1 VTAVRAEAVEFAFTP
16 GEPVLSGAALEV
28 AAGEV
33 VAVRGRSGS
42 GKSTFLLCLAG
53 ILVPQAGRIE
63 IAGRDL
69 TGLDDD
75 GRSAVRRTSL
85 GFVFQSGELVAELDL
100 LGNVALPLELLGVRR
115 SRARHHAA
123 ELLDELGIGPL
134 AARRPGEVSGGQAQ
148 RAAVARALVH
158 RPAVVL
164 ADEPTGSLDE
174 ENAATVLDALV
185 DLAVRRAGALVL
197 VTHDDR
203 VADRAG
209 RSVTLVDGAV
219 TPAWSDGRPPPRDHE
234 SVFRVTSR
242 KRTHDHER
250 GGG

>member
-1 VTAVRAEAVEFAFTP
+1 MTAAVRAEGVEFAFTP
-16 GEPVLSGAALEV
+16 GEPVLCGAALEV

-53 ILVPQAGRIE
+53 ILAPQAGRIE

-69 TGLDDD
+69 TVLDDD

-85 GFVFQSGELVAELDL
+85 GFVFQFGELVAELDL

-115 SRARHHAA
+115 SRAARHAGA
-123 ELLDELGIGPL
+123 LLDELGLGPL
-134 AARRPGEVSGGQAQ
+134 ARRRPGEVSGGQAQ

-185 DLAVRRAGALVL
+185 GLAVRRSAALVL

-203 VADRAG
+203 VAERAS

-219 TPAWSDGRPPPRDHE
+219 TDAWSAR
-234 SVFRVTSR
+234 
-242 KRTHDHER
+242 
-250 GGG
+250 

>member
-1 VTAVRAEAVEFAFTP
+1 VTAAVRAEGVEFAFTP
-16 GEPVLSGAALEV
+16 GEPVLCGAALEV

-53 ILVPQAGRIE
+53 ILAPQVGRIE
-63 IAGRDL
+63 VAGRVL
-69 TGLDDD
+69 TVLDDD

-85 GFVFQSGELVAELDL
+85 GFVFQFGELVAELDL

-115 SRARHHAA
+115 SRAARHAGA
-123 ELLDELGIGPL
+123 LLDELGLGPL
-134 AARRPGEVSGGQAQ
+134 ARRRPGEVSGGQAQ

-185 DLAVRRAGALVL
+185 GLAVRRSAALVL

-203 VADRAG
+203 VAERAS
-209 RSVTLVDGAV
+209 RSVALVDGAV
-219 TPAWSDGRPPPRDHE
+219 TDAWSAR
-234 SVFRVTSR
+234 
-242 KRTHDHER
+242 
-250 GGG
+250 

>member
-1 VTAVRAEAVEFAFTP
+1 VTAAVRAEGVEFAFTP
-16 GEPVLSGAALEV
+16 GEPVLCGAALEV

-42 GKSTFLLCLAG
+42 GKSTFLLCLG
-53 ILVPQAGRIE
+53 ILAPQAGRIE

-69 TGLDDD
+69 TVLDDD

-85 GFVFQSGELVAELDL
+85 GFVFQFGELVAELDL

-115 SRARHHAA
+115 SRAARHAGA
-123 ELLDELGIGPL
+123 LLDELGLGPL
-134 AARRPGEVSGGQAQ
+134 ARRRPGEVSGGQAQ

-185 DLAVRRAGALVL
+185 GLAVRRSAALVL

-203 VADRAG
+203 VAERAS

-219 TPAWSDGRPPPRDHE
+219 TDAWSAR
-234 SVFRVTSR
+234 
-242 KRTHDHER
+242 
-250 GGG
+250 